1 MPVRYNEK
9 DNKITKGAIPLKRI
23 VKGSVIVYGED
34 IYNLIY
40 TQTTGCDA
48 VQIQRVNTSGLA
60 NDTSVITCSGESK
73 NYDIHAQDT
82 LTILSVE
89 PAEGY
94 LIPDVSLSSSGAV
107 TQDVILSI
115 GVNPMSYTLTYPQN
129 AEGCTFVKIRREGV
143 VSSEDLRL
151 DATHL
156 TATIYRDDVLSLI
169 EVGVPE
175 GYTPP
180 AISFGGEDTPVTGD
194 RTISITPNAEAYEL
208 SIPVIP
214 EGVQVCYRTNRGS
227 WTYLSATD
235 SASSV
240 TIYYNTKFELEVC
253 ALSGYKIPS
262 STFVQ
267 EGETS
272 SLEGTTYSVTSI
284 YGDYSF
290 SAARTIEYTTII
302 GSHNYVL
309 NILPPQQPISYRVV
323 PGYGSEIASS
333 GITYVQS
340 PYNYNGV
347 IYTDVTYSGTS
358 SLTINDVAEELTE
371 GTIIGKVTGSRG
383 EGYIINSIGIEG
395 KTLPFALQEDV
406 GITAKTTQGTV
417 CTISYSALPVG
428 IKQVTVQRTSSIYSK
443 TNGSAV
449 TLVTEGGE
457 FNAFGAYSCY
467 VGDIISIIAQSA
479 DFYGKPTI
487 GIEGDLTQTTT
498 KNNIELTSVNIALVI
513 QAGTKVQTTTFVNE
527 ATENVGYWN
536 FKIVSE
542 YPNSA
547 AGIDGQGGS
556 GKLPAGTH
564 IVCVGDI
571 ISNEATNV
579 NYARIS
585 LNEYRSPSL
594 TLMNGV
600 SALYT
605 NERGNVEIN
614 VEGDKTYTCS
624 YISSTVLANTSDRA
638 YGAPLSDD
646 AFSTVVDGV
655 AERNRISSMSL
666 NYTARRYWLDAISS
680 NWRHLSYDLPQGESF
695 SINWKGTGTVG
706 STQST
711 NGAIQGTSYWWDD
724 DIGYKVS
731 ISSRNDTCIASI
743 DNVDIRYTY

>member
-9 DNKITKGAIPLKRI
+9 DNRITKGAIPLKRI

-48 VQIQRVNTSGLA
+48 VQIQRTNASGLT
-60 NDTSVITCSGESK
+60 NDTSVITCNGESK
-73 NYDIHAQDT
+73 SYDIHAQDT

-89 PAEGY
+89 AAEGY
-94 LIPDVSLSSSGAV
+94 LTPDVSLSPSGVV
-107 TQDVILSI
+107 TQDVILNI

-129 AEGCTFVKIRREGV
+129 AEGCTFVKIHREGV
-143 VSSEDLRL
+143 VSSEDLEL

-156 TATIYRDDVLSLI
+156 TATIYRDDVLSLV

-180 AISFGGEDTPVTGD
+180 AISFGGEDVPVTGD
-194 RTISITPNAEAYEL
+194 RTISITPNSEAYEL
-208 SIPVIP
+208 NIPVIP
-214 EGVQVCYRTNRGS
+214 EGVGVYYRTNGGS
-227 WTYLSATD
+227 WSHLSTTD
-235 SASSV
+235 SASVV
-240 TIYYNTKFELEVC
+240 TIYYNTKFELRVC

-290 SAARTIEYTTII
+290 SAVRTIEYTTII
-302 GSHNYVL
+302 GGHNYVL

-333 GITYVQS
+333 TITYVRS
-340 PYNYNGV
+340 PYNYTST
-347 IYTDVTYSGTS
+347 ISQDITYTSTS

-371 GTIIGKVTGSRG
+371 GTVIGKVTGSRG
-383 EGYIINSIGIEG
+383 EGYIVNSIGIEG
-395 KTLPFALQEDV
+395 KPLPFALQADV

-417 CTISYSALPVG
+417 CTISYPALPMG

-443 TNGSAV
+443 TMGSTV
-449 TLVTEGGE
+449 TLVAEGGE
-457 FNAFGAYSCY
+457 FNAFGTYSCY

-479 DFYGKPTI
+479 DFYGEPTI

-498 KNNIELTSVNIALVI
+498 KNNIELTSVNMALVI

-571 ISNEATNV
+571 ISNEATDA

-600 SALYT
+600 STLYT

-624 YISSTVLANTSDRA
+624 YTSSTVLANTSDRA
-638 YGAPLSDD
+638 YGVPLSDD
-646 AFSTVVDGV
+646 AFSTVIDGV

-680 NWRHLSYDLPQGESF
+680 NWRHLSYTLPQGESF
-695 SINWKGTGTVG
+695 SINWKGTGTIG

-731 ISSRNDTCIASI
+731 ISNRNDTCIASI
-743 DNVDIRYTY
+743 DGVDIRYTY

>member
-1 MPVRYNEK
+1 MPVRYDEK
-9 DNKITKGAIPLKRI
+9 DNKITKGATPLKRI
-23 VKGSVIVYGED
+23 VKGSVIVYGDD

-40 TQTTGCDA
+40 TQTTGCNA

-107 TQDVILSI
+107 TQDVTLSI

-129 AEGCTFVKIRREGV
+129 AEGCTFVRIHREGV
-143 VSSEDLRL
+143 VSSEDLEL

-180 AISFGGEDTPVTGD
+180 AVSFGGEDAPVTGD
-194 RTISITPNAEAYEL
+194 RTISITPNAQAYEL
-208 SIPVIP
+208 SIPLIP
-214 EGVQVCYRTNRGS
+214 EGVEVCYRTNGGS
-227 WTYLSATD
+227 WSYLYATD
-235 SASSV
+235 STSSV

-272 SLEGTTYSVTSI
+272 SLEGTTYSVTAV
-284 YGDYSF
+284 YGDCSF

-302 GSHNYVL
+302 GGHNYVL

-333 GITYVQS
+333 TITYVQS

-347 IYTDVTYSGTS
+347 IHTDVTYGGTS
-358 SLTINDVAEELTE
+358 SLTINDVAGELTE
-371 GTIIGKVTGSRG
+371 GTVIARVTGSRG
-383 EGYIINSIGIEG
+383 EGHIINAIGIEG
-395 KTLPFALQEDV
+395 KNLPFALQEDAS
-406 GITAKTTQGTV
+406 IIAKTTQGTV
-417 CTISYSALPVG
+417 CTISYPALPMG

-443 TNGSAV
+443 ANGSAV
-449 TLVTEGGE
+449 TLAAEGGE
-457 FNAFGAYSCY
+457 FNAFGTYSCY

-479 DFYGKPTI
+479 DFYSKPTI

-498 KNNIELTSVNIALVI
+498 KNNIELTSANIALVI

-527 ATENVGYWN
+527 AAENVGYWN

-547 AGIDGQGGS
+547 VGIDGQGGS
-556 GKLPAGTH
+556 GKLPAGTY

-571 ISNEATNV
+571 ISNEATDA

-594 TLMNGV
+594 TLSDGA
-600 SALYT
+600 STLYT
-605 NERGNVEIN
+605 NERGNVE
-614 VEGDKTYTCS
+614 VTAEGNKTYTCS
-624 YISSTVLANTSDRA
+624 YVASTVLANTSG
-638 YGAPLSDD
+638 YIFSTSLTNY

-655 AERNRISSMSL
+655 AERGRISRVIL
-666 NYTARRYWLDAISS
+666 NYTAKRYLGDLITG
-680 NWRHLSYDLPQGESF
+680 SYRNLTYTLTKGSSF
-695 SINWKGTGTVG
+695 SIDWKGTGVG
-706 STQST
+706 SLQSKS
-711 NGAIQGTSYWWDD
+711 GVIKGTANWWDD
-724 DIGYKVS
+724 DIGYDIDITS
-731 ISSRNDTCIASI
+731 HNTSYIASI
-743 DNVDIRYTY
+743 NGVDIWYTY